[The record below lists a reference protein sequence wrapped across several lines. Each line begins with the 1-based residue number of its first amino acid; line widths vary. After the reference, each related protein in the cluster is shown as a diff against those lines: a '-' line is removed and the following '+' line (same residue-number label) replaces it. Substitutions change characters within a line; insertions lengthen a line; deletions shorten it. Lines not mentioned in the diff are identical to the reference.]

1 MILEVFLPQVE
12 TQGAHDR
19 RGHQPGHQHVLPQV
33 LFVDQLYEKG
43 DQEDGAE
50 GYVKLAEESQQVG

>member
-12 TQGAHDR
+12 AQGAHDR
-19 RGHQPGHQHVLPQV
+19 RRHEPGHQHL
-33 LFVDQLYEKG
+33 LSKLSFVDPLYEKG